1 MKSGVDKCIT
11 MRLLTNILH
20 FILIININIA
30 LKLTA
35 SNEPVL

>member
-11 MRLLTNILH
+11 MRLLKNILH
-20 FILIININIA
+20 FILININIA